1 MRLARNMAVAMANS
15 VVVVLINLV
24 ALPFY
29 LRFLGMEA
37 YGLIGFYA
45 TLQTMSQ
52 VFDLG
57 LAPTVSRE
65 IAHGAETGQQRRSAS
80 LLRTL
85 GAVYMGVALVIAV
98 LVALGAPWIGA
109 HWLQA
114 KSLPMETV
122 TQAVMLMGVNLAC
135 RWPISLYH
143 GGLVGSHC
151 LAHSAVTSMA
161 INICA
166 AITTIAVLA
175 WGMRSIQAFFAVQA
189 IFGLLQVIVLR
200 VLAQRAV
207 GERDAPYDFG
217 DLKRVWHFS
226 AWMGGVAIT
235 SLLVS
240 QFDKV
245 VLSRVVSLESFAHYM
260 LAVLLVSGLQ
270 ILTMPAFNTLY
281 PKFSALIARGDAA
294 SLEYLYSSAA
304 KLFAT
309 ALFALAFGVVFQT
322 EPLVTLWLGDASV
335 AMEVAPVAAWLA
347 VGSAL
352 NGIMYFP
359 YSLQLAAGRPKLAF
373 AMAAGLL
380 VVTIPAVLL
389 LVVRFGILGGALGW
403 ASINVLYVV
412 AGTWLTGRKV
422 MASAGW
428 SWLLRNV
435 CIPALATLV
444 PALLGA
450 WICRM
455 LVVGPWVALGIGG
468 VAALAGVAMG
478 VASSFTPREFGR
490 VVAMAFGRP
499 VPVVKAAE

>member
-1 MRLARNMAVAMANS
+1 MQLARNMAVAMANS
-15 VVVVLINLV
+15 VVVVLINLI

-45 TLQTMSQ
+45 TLQTVFQ

-65 IAHGAETGQQRRSAS
+65 VARGIEMGGRRRSAS

-85 GAVYMGVALVIAV
+85 GVVYLGVAAAILLLTTFA
-98 LVALGAPWIGA
+98 APWIGA
-109 HWLQA
+109 YWLQA
-114 KSLPMETV
+114 RSLPTSTV

-143 GGLVGSHC
+143 GGLIGAHR
-151 LAHSAVTSMA
+151 LAWSAATSMVV
-161 INICA
+161 NVCA

-175 WGMRSIQAFFAVQA
+175 WSARSIQVFFVVQA
-189 IFGLLQVIVLR
+189 VFGLLQVIVLR
-200 VLAQRAV
+200 MFARRAV
-207 GERDAPYDFG
+207 GEYDAPCDFG
-217 DLKRVWHFS
+217 DLRRVWHFS

-235 SLLVS
+235 GLLVS
-240 QFDKV
+240 QFDKI

-260 LAVLLVSGLQ
+260 LAALLVSGLQ
-270 ILTMPAFNTLY
+270 IFTIPAFNTLY
-281 PKFSALIARGDAA
+281 PKFSALIARGDTVA
-294 SLEYLYSSAA
+294 LEYLYGSAT

-322 EPLVTLWLGDASV
+322 RPLVTLWLGNATV
-335 AMEVAPVAAWLA
+335 AADIAPVSAWLA

-359 YSLQLAAGRPKLAF
+359 YSLQLASGQPRLAF
-373 AMAAGLL
+373 VIAVGLL
-380 VVTIPAVLL
+380 ILVIPTVLL
-389 LVVRFGILGGALGW
+389 LAERLGTSGAALAW
-403 ASINVLYVV
+403 ATVNLFYMV

-422 MASAGW
+422 MAFAGLP
-428 SWLLRNV
+428 WLLRNV
-435 CIPALATLV
+435 SIPVLATFV
-444 PALLGA
+444 PALIGA

-455 LVVGPWVALGIGG
+455 LVVEPLTALGIGG
-468 VAALAGVAMG
+468 VAALAGLALG
-478 VASSFTPREFGR
+478 IAGSFSPREFRR
-490 VVAMAFGRP
+490 VVAMAFGSP
-499 VPVVKAAE
+499 APAP